1 MFEVSNDRRCSSM
14 QSVSTS
20 PFHAFMS
27 VCIGSGCRQGELGQ
41 VILEW
46 LVTRETDLERRWG
59 ALLQL
64 LCKQKHSRV
73 SVQTCIP
80 FAIITWKEEM
90 ARLEMVQ
97 FCLEASGFSVTR
109 FSWGCCGVC
118 WSKQSKQKR
127 VVSSHHHHPH
137 PFFFLT
143 SSLFIFL
150 LHLLPLSSTTPS
162 LYSLPSACTA
172 SSSPSLLLSS
182 GGSMM
187 QWFIAAVGT
196 A

>member
-27 VCIGSGCRQGELGQ
+27 VCIGSGCRQGELSQ

-118 WSKQSKQKR
+118 WSKQSKQR
-127 VVSSHHHHPH
+127 GLSHLIIIIPIH
-137 PFFFLT
+137 FFFSLLP
-143 SSLFIFL
+143 SLFSSCIFCL
-150 LHLLPLSSTTPS
+150 SPPLPPPSIPSLPLALLPPPPLFSCPV
-162 LYSLPSACTA
+162 AV
-172 SSSPSLLLSS
+172 
-182 GGSMM
+182 
-187 QWFIAAVGT
+187 QWCSDS
-196 A
+196 